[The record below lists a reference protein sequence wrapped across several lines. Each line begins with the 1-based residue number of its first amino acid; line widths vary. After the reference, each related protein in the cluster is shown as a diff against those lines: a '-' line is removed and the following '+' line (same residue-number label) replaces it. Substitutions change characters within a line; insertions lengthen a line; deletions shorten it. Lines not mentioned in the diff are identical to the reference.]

1 MLLWEGVKTCLYEQP
16 GFKYSSLKNGPRTP
30 INGKYTLAKHIQK
43 TNSHAVAISL

>member
-30 INGKYTLAKHIQK
+30 INAKYILVKYAQK
-43 TNSHAVAISL
+43 TNSNAVAISL